1 MIDSL
6 GFFTVV
12 VSAAAYRPINAVRT
26 NDITWL
32 PWGSYPDGL
41 LLYRHLL
48 PNPAFAQA
56 IQNVPYGSDPDAVMG
71 DYFPQVAYCTRA
83 TAEAAGSPARDV
95 FNEIGR
101 ASSRGRVCPY
111 VEIPGVAVTL
121 KKKTNQQNNQ
131 ET

>member
-1 MIDSL
+1 MSDSL

-12 VSAAAYRPINAVRT
+12 VSDAADRPINAVRT

-32 PWGSYPDGL
+32 PWGPYPDGL

-71 DYFPQVAYCTRA
+71 DYFPQVAYCTPA
-83 TAEAAGSPARDV
+83 TEGAAGSQSRDA
-95 FNEIGR
+95 FHACPIQTSKEKGR
-101 ASSRGRVCPY
+101 W
-111 VEIPGVAVTL
+111 
-121 KKKTNQQNNQ
+121 
-131 ET
+131 

>member
-1 MIDSL
+1 MSDSL

-12 VSAAAYRPINAVRT
+12 VSDAADRPINAVRT

-32 PWGSYPDGL
+32 PWGPYPDGL

-83 TAEAAGSPARDV
+83 TAERSEEHTSELQSLMRISYAV
-95 FNEIGR
+95 F
-101 ASSRGRVCPY
+101 C
-111 VEIPGVAVTL
+111 L
-121 KKKTNQQNNQ
+121 KKKTTQHTESHIQSILQ
-131 ET
+131 

>member
-71 DYFPQVAYCTRA
+71 GYFPQVAYCTRA
-83 TAEAAGSPARDV
+83 TAEAAGRSEEHTSELQSLMRISYAV
-95 FNEIGR
+95 F
-101 ASSRGRVCPY
+101 C
-111 VEIPGVAVTL
+111 L
-121 KKKTNQQNNQ
+121 KKKSTH
-131 ET
+131 THMHIH